1 MLKEP
6 LTAVDEV
13 VTALEAPGPRASH
26 QDLALV
32 QRLLAGD
39 EAAFS
44 EIVHRYQSGLIRLAM
59 VFVAS
64 REVAEEVAQ
73 ETWLAVLQGLAS
85 FEGRSAL
92 KSWIFSILTNRAKT
106 RAVREKR
113 SIPFSELSMPGFE
126 EETAVEPERFT
137 SRGGW
142 SAPPGGWD
150 EDTPEKVLLRREARA
165 LIEKTMEELPPNQ
178 RAVITLRDVEG
189 LDAAEVCNVLDL
201 SETNQRVLLHRG
213 RSKVRAAL
221 ERYLARA

>member
-1 MLKEP
+1 MSNEE
-6 LTAVDEV
+6 LTAVDDV
-13 VTALEAPGPRASH
+13 VTATAGSGPGASREGVV
-26 QDLALV
+26 LV
-32 QRLLAGD
+32 QRLLAGE

-44 EIVHRYQSGLIRLAM
+44 EIVQRYQSGLIRLAM

-73 ETWLAVLQGLAS
+73 ETWLAVLQGLKS
-85 FEGRSAL
+85 FEGRSVL

-113 SIPFSELSMPGFE
+113 SIPFSELSTPGLE
-126 EETAVEPERFT
+126 EEAAVEPERFT
-137 SRGGW
+137 SRGSW
-142 SAPPGGWD
+142 CALPGGWD
-150 EDTPEKVLLRREARA
+150 DDTPEKVLLRGEVRA
-165 LIEKTMEELPPNQ
+165 LIEKTMADLPPSQ

-201 SETNQRVLLHRG
+201 SETNQRVLLHRA

-221 ERYLARA
+221 ERHLARA